1 MARSRFTLL
10 PTDNFPRLV
19 RRNVCGIMSAVKLSD
34 EDDATVRHT
43 PFTAILEPDNSF
55 CSNTLD
61 ALTVILPPDNADTV
75 PISSTIPVNITPP
88 FYL

>member
-1 MARSRFTLL
+1 M
-10 PTDNFPRLV
+10 
-19 RRNVCGIMSAVKLSD
+19 MSAVKLSA
-34 EDDATVRHT
+34 EDAATVRHT
-43 PFTAILEPDNSF
+43 PFTAMLEPDKAF
-55 CSNTLD
+55 CSNTLV